1 MLRRVA
7 HMIAPHQLVPTVHV
21 DMVLVT
27 VMALA
32 VLLGPPRLDTLL
44 APLCRLVLPACRRL
58 ARLYPRVLLAAV
70 ALFGYRH
77 NRGVDDLAAHR
88 QIALILQV
96 AIERL
101 E

>member
-32 VLLGPPRLDTLL
+32 VLLGPPRLDILL
-44 APLCRLVLPACRRL
+44 APLCRLVLPGGLSSRL
-58 ARLYPRVLLAAV
+58 LRCLGTATIEAYAAVLLVIAIV
-70 ALFGYRH
+70 RFQRVVYRL
-77 NRGVDDLAAHR
+77 NR
-88 QIALILQV
+88 
-96 AIERL
+96 
-101 E
+101 